1 MISIGVFWLIIA
13 VDMASPLDG
22 NFLRELAS
30 AHDGSS
36 AKDHEF
42 KWYITAIVAVA
53 GMNYS
58 ELIPE
63 LYKTLLAE
71 YIPEDKHFSET
82 RKLRE
87 ALTKTCGIWGAAK
100 VRPRS
105 YFFAEY

>member
-13 VDMASPLDG
+13 VDMDG